1 MAYVKTVKQAIMTR
15 EEIDTIKRASEII
28 KTISQEDTDGDYFCE
43 IENRVVSSEWR
54 YVSDML
60 QELVCDC
67 DLE

>member
-28 KTISQEDTDGDYFCE
+28 KIISQEDTDGDYFCA

-54 YVSDML
+54 YISDML

>member
-54 YVSDML
+54 YISDML

>member
-28 KTISQEDTDGDYFCE
+28 KIISQEDTDGDYFCA

>member
-43 IENRVVSSEWR
+43 IETRVVSSEWR
-54 YVSDML
+54 YCADML

>member
-1 MAYVKTVKQAIMTR
+1 MAYVRTVKQAIMTR

>member
-1 MAYVKTVKQAIMTR
+1 MAYVRTVKQAVMTR

-54 YVSDML
+54 YISDML